1 MSFELDISR
10 FAEKTKSNLSQAV
23 RAIKID
29 LFTGVIMDTRVDTGR
44 ARGNWITTTGTP
56 SFNTIERL
64 DKESQGQPGGE
75 AYNEVIATITPD
87 GVDYLCNNLPYAG
100 VLEGWD
106 GMIEKNMVRIDRIVR
121 NAVK

>member
-10 FAEKTKSNLSQAV
+10 FAEKTKSSLSQAV
-23 RAIKID
+23 RAIKIE

-64 DKESQGQPGGE
+64 DPSGAE
-75 AYNEVIATITPD
+75 ATAQVQATITAD
-87 GVDYLCNNLPYAG
+87 GIDYLCNNLPYAG

-106 GMIEKNMVRIDRIVR
+106 GMVAKNMVRIDRIVR